1 MNADPTSQSSRVGV
15 RILDFSLDLL
25 AHPSQRSRYD
35 LPMRQ
40 LVLFFALAASVATAS
55 AQINDAEVW
64 VGSLDMTGG
73 RFAVSNLVNISNHP
87 GYDNQPSFFSDGSRL
102 VFTSQIAELDETGH
116 AVQAV
121 IYDLASG
128 TSTAVTGAL
137 GFSPTPAADGK
148 SLMMLREG
156 HVVLRDAAGKE
167 TALTETKDAGYF
179 TRFDDP
185 TWVLFMNDK
194 QRRIVIYD
202 ATTKAL
208 ETMAVG
214 ANTAPFRVPGKR
226 AVTFVATEP
235 FPAPEGDAAKSAPP
249 RKLVLRQLDL
259 NDRRVITLA
268 TIPFATS
275 GSHVWTSRGTLLMAS
290 AHTIY
295 EWDPAHPEDWRKAAE
310 FDNPELQGLTRIAL
324 SPRGDRIALVSTPR
338 DETIIRDS
346 RAASNKALAAHHAAA
361 FAEIMKDDATVVA
374 AGGQLIQGA
383 KAIQE
388 TIEARWKAQPD
399 LVFVRTPTSIEI
411 SRSDPAASERGT
423 WTGHATTAAGPADW
437 RGEYQAVWRK
447 TITSSGLPSW
457 TIASEL
463 FVALDCNGA
472 GCAAK

>member
-1 MNADPTSQSSRVGV
+1 MRKIALCFV
-15 RILDFSLDLL
+15 LL
-25 AHPSQRSRYD
+25 AS
-35 LPMRQ
+35 
-40 LVLFFALAASVATAS
+40 AATLS

-64 VGSLDMTGG
+64 VGSLDMSGG
-73 RFAVSNLVNISNHP
+73 RFVVSNLVNISNHP
-87 GYDNQPSFFSDGSRL
+87 GYDNQPSFFPDGSRV

-121 IYDLASG
+121 VYDFASG
-128 TSTAVTGAL
+128 ALTQVPEAL

-167 TALTETKDAGYF
+167 TVLTETSDAGYF

-202 ATTKAL
+202 AATKAL
-208 ETMAVG
+208 DTMAVG
-214 ANTAPFRVPGKR
+214 ANTAPFRVPGRR
-226 AVTFVATEP
+226 AVTFVAAEP

-249 RKLVLRQLDL
+249 RKLVLRELDL
-259 NDRRVITLA
+259 NGRHVTTLA
-268 TIPFATS
+268 TIPFPTS

-290 AHTIY
+290 GHTIY
-295 EWDPAHPEDWRKAAE
+295 EWNPAHPDDWRKAAE

-346 RAASNKALAAHHAAA
+346 RAASNQALAAHHAAA
-361 FAEIMKDDATVVA
+361 FAQIVKDDAVVVA
-374 AGGQLIQGA
+374 ASGQLIQGQA
-383 KAIQE
+383 AIQQS
-388 TIEARWKAQPD
+388 IEARWKAQPD
-399 LVFVRTPTSIEI
+399 LVFVRTPTSVEI
-411 SRSDPAASERGT
+411 SRSDSAASERGT
-423 WTGHATTAAGPADW
+423 WTGHATTAAGLASW
-437 RGEYQAVWRK
+437 RGDYQAVWRK
-447 TITSSGLPSW
+447 TITSAGLPSW

-463 FVALDCNGA
+463 FVALDCDGA
-472 GCAAK
+472 GCAAR

>member
-1 MNADPTSQSSRVGV
+1 
-15 RILDFSLDLL
+15 
-25 AHPSQRSRYD
+25 
-35 LPMRQ
+35 MRK
-40 LVLFFALAASVATAS
+40 LVLFLAFLASATAAS

-64 VGSLDMTGG
+64 VGSMDMSGG
-73 RFAVSNLVNISNHP
+73 KFAVSNLINISNHP
-87 GYDNQPSFFSDGSRL
+87 GYDNQPSFFLDGSRL

-121 IYDLASG
+121 VYDFASG
-128 TSTAVTGAL
+128 SQVPVVGAL
-137 GFSPTPAADGK
+137 GFSPTPAADG

-156 HVVLRDAAGKE
+156 HVVLRDAVGKE

-179 TRFDDP
+179 TRFDAR

-202 ATTKAL
+202 ATTKNL

-214 ANTAPFRVPGKR
+214 AATAPIRVPGKR
-226 AVTFVATEP
+226 EVTFVAVEP

-249 RKLVLRQLDL
+249 RKLVLRQLDVDSHKV
-259 NDRRVITLA
+259 NTLA

-290 AHTIY
+290 GHTIY
-295 EWDPAHPEDWRKAAE
+295 EWNPMHPDDWRKAAE

-346 RAASNKALAAHHAAA
+346 RAASNEALAVHHGAA
-361 FAEIMKDDATVVA
+361 FAQIMKDDCIVTT
-374 AGGQLIQGA
+374 AGGVLIHGRAEFQ
-383 KAIQE
+383 K
-388 TIEARWKAQPD
+388 TIEERWKREPD

-423 WTGHATTAAGPADW
+423 WTGHAMTPAGLADW

-447 TITSSGLPSW
+447 TMTSAGLPSW

-472 GCAAK
+472 GCAQR

>member
-1 MNADPTSQSSRVGV
+1 MRHLAFT
-15 RILDFSLDLL
+15 LALL
-25 AHPSQRSRYD
+25 AS
-35 LPMRQ
+35 
-40 LVLFFALAASVATAS
+40 ASPLS

-64 VGSLDMTGG
+64 VGSLDMSGG
-73 RFAVSNLVNISNHP
+73 RLAVSNLVNISNHP
-87 GYDNQPSFFSDGSRL
+87 GYDNQPAFLADGSKV

-128 TSTAVTGAL
+128 ASTPMPSAL
-137 GFSPTPAADGK
+137 GFSPTPVADGK
-148 SLMMLREG
+148 SIMMLREG

-167 TALTETKDAGYF
+167 TALTATSDAGYF
-179 TRFDDP
+179 TRLDDR

-202 ATTKAL
+202 VSTKAL
-208 ETMAVG
+208 DTMAVG

-235 FPAPEGDAAKSAPP
+235 FPAPEGDAAKNAPA

-259 NDRRVITLA
+259 DARHVVTLA
-268 TIPFATS
+268 TIPFPTS
-275 GSHVWTSRGTLLMAS
+275 GSHVWTTRGTLLMAS

-295 EWDPAHPEDWRKAAE
+295 EWNPSHPDDWRKAAD
-310 FDNPELQGLTRIAL
+310 FDQPDLQGLTRIAL

-346 RAASNKALAAHHAAA
+346 RAASNQALAAHHAAA
-361 FAEIMKDDATVVA
+361 FAQIMNDDCIVTTA
-374 AGGQLIQGA
+374 AGVLIHGRAEMQS
-383 KAIQE
+383 AIE
-388 TIEARWKAQPD
+388 ERWKKQPD

-423 WTGHATTAAGPADW
+423 WTGHATTAAGLADW

-447 TITSSGLPSW
+447 TMSGTGLPSW

-463 FVALDCNGA
+463 FVALDCTGA
-472 GCAAK
+472 GCALR